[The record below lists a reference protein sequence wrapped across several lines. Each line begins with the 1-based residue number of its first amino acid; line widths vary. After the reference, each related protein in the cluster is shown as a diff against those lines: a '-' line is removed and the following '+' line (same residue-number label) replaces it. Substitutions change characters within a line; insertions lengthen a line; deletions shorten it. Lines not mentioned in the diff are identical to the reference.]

1 MNQPEAEYW
10 LAVAAQWI
18 QSKTQTQM
26 NFPNYPFSQLPQH
39 IPAAPRISNNDA
51 TVNDNLVEA
60 DMDIE
65 EEAKEEEEPPEIW
78 ANWESKGPQT
88 VQSVQKTLPVT
99 ERNPSPQKHPAAKN
113 QSNRT
118 DSFNNS
124 TRFVQAP
131 SAPIIS
137 TNQVTESSHH
147 SEDMVLDSDGDDDD
161 TSSSMMEAQ
170 KRKKLPVWIR
180 EGLER
185 IEREK
190 KLEELRVQKEKEL
203 QQDIESRKRMM
214 EEALKELEREKVT
227 KSKYVSFPLIMTLN
241 EADV

>member
-26 NFPNYPFSQLPQH
+26 NFPNYPFSQLPQQ
-39 IPAAPRISNNDA
+39 IPAAPRISSNDL

-65 EEAKEEEEPPEIW
+65 DEPKEEEEEQTQIW
-78 ANWESKGPQT
+78 ANWKTNEQ
-88 VQSVQKTLPVT
+88 QTLPNAQKAPT
-99 ERNPSPQKHPAAKN
+99 QPERNPSPQKHLGTKN
-113 QSNRT
+113 QSNRA
-118 DSFNNS
+118 DSFNHS
-124 TRFVQAP
+124 SRFIQIP
-131 SAPIIS
+131 NAPIIG
-137 TNQVTESSHH
+137 QITESSF
-147 SEDMVLDSDGDDDD
+147 SEDTDMVLDSDEDE
-161 TSSSMMEAQ
+161 TSSSVMEAQ

-190 KLEELRVQKEKEL
+190 KLEELRIKKEKEL
-203 QQDIESRKRMM
+203 QQAVENRKKMM
-214 EEALKELEREKVT
+214 EEALKELEHEKIV
-227 KSKYVSFPLIMTLN
+227 KSKYVRLKL
-241 EADV
+241 